1 MKRPVNTRIKNIASL
16 AAAAVF
22 CAIAVGSTETE
33 ESAKA
38 VASQE
43 PAYTLTA
50 EALYSAY
57 DDNEVAADAKYKGKI
72 VVVSGVI
79 QDIGKDLADDPY
91 VVIGGEGLLDGV
103 QCTFADSKSE
113 QLAGLSKGQ
122 NATIKGKVVGL
133 LGNVQVENSS
143 LQ

>member
-16 AAAAVF
+16 AGLAAF
-22 CAIAVGSTETE
+22 CAMAIGSTETE

-50 EALYSAY
+50 NALYSAY
-57 DDNEVAADAKYKGKI
+57 DDNEVAADAKYKGKV

-91 VVIGGEGLLDGV
+91 VVIGGEGVLDGV

-113 QLAGLSKGQ
+113 ELASLSKGQ
-122 NATIKGKVVGL
+122 KATVKGKVVGL
-133 LGNVQVENSS
+133 FGNVQIENST